1 MNKNEQDMIR
11 KIKEKSEQ
19 VPVPKALEP
28 RQIEAKL
35 AGKKKKVWT
44 PARIGGLAAA
54 CLVLIVGVM
63 VYQNYFKMKTR
74 LEMIR

>member
-28 RQIEAKL
+28 RQIEEKSVDSGENRW
-35 AGKKKKVWT
+35 AGSSM
-44 PARIGGLAAA
+44 PGADRGSDGIPEL
-54 CLVLIVGVM
+54 
-63 VYQNYFKMKTR
+63 F
-74 LEMIR
+74 

>member
-28 RQIEAKL
+28 E
-35 AGKKKKVWT
+35 T
-44 PARIGGLAAA
+44 D
-54 CLVLIVGVM
+54 
-63 VYQNYFKMKTR
+63 
-74 LEMIR
+74 

>member
-1 MNKNEQDMIR
+1 MCWDGEDILMNKNEQDMIR
-11 KIKEKSEQ
+11 KIKEKSGQ

-44 PARIGGLAAA
+44 PARISGWQPHAW
-54 CLVLIVGVM
+54 C
-63 VYQNYFKMKTR
+63 
-74 LEMIR
+74 

>member
-1 MNKNEQDMIR
+1 MNKNDQDMIR

-44 PARIGGLAAA
+44 PARDR
-54 CLVLIVGVM
+54 
-63 VYQNYFKMKTR
+63 KRTR
-74 LEMIR
+74 LNSVTECSIVCDVQV

>member
-44 PARIGGLAAA
+44 PARIGGQPHAW
-54 CLVLIVGVM
+54 C
-63 VYQNYFKMKTR
+63 
-74 LEMIR
+74 

>member
-1 MNKNEQDMIR
+1 MNKNEHGHGFW

-19 VPVPKALEP
+19 VPVPESAWN
-28 RQIEAKL
+28 RDRIEAKL

-54 CLVLIVGVM
+54 CGADRRSDGIPEL
-63 VYQNYFKMKTR
+63 F
-74 LEMIR
+74 

>member
-35 AGKKKKVWT
+35 AGKKC
-44 PARIGGLAAA
+44 GLRRE
-54 CLVLIVGVM
+54 LVGW
-63 VYQNYFKMKTR
+63 QPHAWC
-74 LEMIR
+74 

>member
-44 PARIGGLAAA
+44 PARIGGLAAHA
-54 CLVLIVGVM
+54 WC
-63 VYQNYFKMKTR
+63 
-74 LEMIR
+74 

>member
-35 AGKKKKVWT
+35 AGKKKKC
-44 PARIGGLAAA
+44 GLRRES
-54 CLVLIVGVM
+54 VGW
-63 VYQNYFKMKTR
+63 QQHAWC
-74 LEMIR
+74 

>member
-35 AGKKKKVWT
+35 AGKKKKRVDSGENRW
-44 PARIGGLAAA
+44 AGSSMS
-54 CLVLIVGVM
+54 GVDRGSDGIPEL
-63 VYQNYFKMKTR
+63 F
-74 LEMIR
+74 

>member
-44 PARIGGLAAA
+44 PARNRWAGS
-54 CLVLIVGVM
+54 
-63 VYQNYFKMKTR
+63 KMPGADR
-74 LEMIR
+74 GSDGISELF

>member
-1 MNKNEQDMIR
+1 MCWMGGHFMNKNEQDMIR

-35 AGKKKKVWT
+35 AGC
-44 PARIGGLAAA
+44 AIENL
-54 CLVLIVGVM
+54 
-63 VYQNYFKMKTR
+63 
-74 LEMIR
+74 

>member
-28 RQIEAKL
+28 RLKQSLQERR
-35 AGKKKKVWT
+35 KKC
-44 PARIGGLAAA
+44 GLRRES
-54 CLVLIVGVM
+54 VGW
-63 VYQNYFKMKTR
+63 QQHAWC
-74 LEMIR
+74 

>member
-44 PARIGGLAAA
+44 PARIGGLAGSMPGADRRSDGIPE
-54 CLVLIVGVM
+54 L
-63 VYQNYFKMKTR
+63 F
-74 LEMIR
+74 

>member
-28 RQIEAKL
+28 
-35 AGKKKKVWT
+35 T
-44 PARIGGLAAA
+44 
-54 CLVLIVGVM
+54 
-63 VYQNYFKMKTR
+63 TD
-74 LEMIR
+74 

>member
-44 PARIGGLAAA
+44 PAGSRMPGADRGSDGIPEL
-54 CLVLIVGVM
+54 
-63 VYQNYFKMKTR
+63 F
-74 LEMIR
+74 

>member
-28 RQIEAKL
+28 RQIEEA
-35 AGKKKKVWT
+35 AGKKKKV
-44 PARIGGLAAA
+44 
-54 CLVLIVGVM
+54 LISGE
-63 VYQNYFKMKTR
+63 N
-74 LEMIR
+74 

>member
-35 AGKKKKVWT
+35 AERRKKC
-44 PARIGGLAAA
+44 GLRRE
-54 CLVLIVGVM
+54 LVAGSRMPGADRGSDGIPEL
-63 VYQNYFKMKTR
+63 F
-74 LEMIR
+74 